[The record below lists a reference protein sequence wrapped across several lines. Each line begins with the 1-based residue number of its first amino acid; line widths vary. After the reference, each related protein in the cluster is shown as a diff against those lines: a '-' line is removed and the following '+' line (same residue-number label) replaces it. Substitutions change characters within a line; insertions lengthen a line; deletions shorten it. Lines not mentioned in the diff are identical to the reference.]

1 MIANYYTLLH
11 IARDLDQRLG
21 GKHVTEIFSQNRN
34 ELIIQCGENDCV
46 LVSCEPSLNYVAY
59 RPSFAR
65 AKKNSLDFFQPLTSR
80 TISSVSLS
88 LGDREMIFRT
98 DDRASL
104 VVQMF
109 GSKAN
114 VLLVTTDYTIQ
125 QSFLKPKDYVGSV
138 YTTRQSDNLGFS
150 NEQEFRKALT
160 SFHEVPVGTALRK
173 MFRQF
178 GAELVQEL
186 MSRAGVQGD
195 ALSSDANASALFKAH
210 VQLLSS
216 LTASP
221 SPRVYYEGS
230 APKAF
235 SIIPLNQY
243 HHLKTEVFDSI
254 HDALRTFVAGRQRD
268 KQFLNQK
275 NEILKIV
282 GREVDRSARTL
293 QKLAEEMDSDNR
305 SQEYETMGKLLL
317 ANLETIRKGMK
328 KVELNNIF
336 ANSAIPT
343 AIPIEPGLT
352 AAQNAERYFQKAK
365 KARSSEEENRER
377 KKNLTQRV
385 DATRTLL
392 EELES
397 SGTSEEFME
406 LAIKNAGQL
415 EDFGIRLDQRG
426 VRSKAK
432 EDRVPFRVFV
442 VAGGFQVWVGKSSEN
457 NDVLTMKY
465 AKPNDL
471 WFHARGSSGSHVVL
485 KLGTGKGEPSKQA
498 IEQAAAIA
506 AYYSKMKNSK
516 TVPVAMTQRKYVRK
530 PKGAPAGTVTLE
542 REKLIFVEPKLPTN
556 DGSP

>member
-34 ELIIQCGENDCV
+34 ELIIRCGENDCV

-160 SFHEVPVGTALRK
+160 SFHEVPVGTVLRK

-432 EDRVPFRVFV
+432 EDGVPFRVFV

-542 REKLIFVEPKLPTN
+542 REKLIFVEPKLPT
-556 DGSP
+556 SP